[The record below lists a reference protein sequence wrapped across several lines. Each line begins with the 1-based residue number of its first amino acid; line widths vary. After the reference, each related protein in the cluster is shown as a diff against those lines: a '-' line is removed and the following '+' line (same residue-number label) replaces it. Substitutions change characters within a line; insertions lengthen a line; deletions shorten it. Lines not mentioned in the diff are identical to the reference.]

1 MPASDATA
9 DTRADRFYL
18 PLYHDLQDAP
28 CLVVGAGNTAIRK
41 LRWLLRAQARVT
53 VVAAEVGEEVA
64 TLAAAERIVLINSEF
79 QPEHI
84 TPQLRLVVSATNNV
98 DVNRVVSATAQAH
111 GVLVNCVDQ
120 PALCTFIFPAIV
132 DRHPLIVAVSSM
144 GAAPTLSRVVRG
156 WIEQRLPPQLGRLG
170 ALAQAFRDQVKAQIP
185 SVAGRMQFWEQVFA
199 GKPGQLALAG
209 KEDEASAAMQTLLAD
224 PQTEQG
230 WVALVG
236 AGPGDPELITLKAL
250 RLIQSADVLLY
261 DKLANPA
268 LLEYARRDAEQ
279 VYAGKQ
285 GPKPGD
291 SPDRPDNRSN
301 QQGDINQ
308 RIVEFA
314 QQGKNVVRLKG
325 GDPFIY
331 GRGGEEMEQA
341 MAAGLE
347 VIIVPGITAALGAAS
362 YAGIPLTYR
371 NLSLSVRFV
380 TGHRIENAIN
390 LDWPELTKKD
400 QTLVIYMGLVG
411 LETILGNMRQHGC
424 EDARPAALIEHATLP
439 EQRTIIGTVETLPAK
454 VTAANI
460 NGPSVVIIGDVV
472 ALTPTSK
479 VSSS

>member
-1 MPASDATA
+1 MSSSDQP
-9 DTRADRFYL
+9 FYL
-18 PLYHDLQDAP
+18 PLYHDLRNTP
-28 CLVVGAGNTAIRK
+28 CLVVGAGATAVRK
-41 LRWLLRAQARVT
+41 IRWLLRAQARLT
-53 VVAAEVGEEVA
+53 VVAPEVGDEVA
-64 TLAAAERIVLINSEF
+64 ALAAEDQLTLVKETF
-79 QPEHI
+79 QPHHI
-84 TPQLRLVVSATNNV
+84 TTELRLVVSATNNTE
-98 DVNRVVSATAQAH
+98 VNREVSSTAQAR
-111 GVLVNCVDQ
+111 GVLVNCVDE

-170 ALAQAFRDQVKAQIP
+170 ELAQSFRERVKTQIP
-185 SVAGRMQFWEQVFA
+185 TVAGRMQFWEQVF
-199 GKPGQLALAG
+199 GGRPGQLALAG
-209 KEDEASAAMQTLLAD
+209 KEDEAATAMQSLL
-224 PQTEQG
+224 EQPASERG

-261 DKLANPA
+261 DKLANPS
-268 LLEYARRDAEQ
+268 LLDYARRDAEQ
-279 VYAGKQ
+279 VYVGKQ

-291 SPDRPDNRSN
+291 KPDRPDNRSN

-308 RIVEFA
+308 RIIDFA
-314 QQGKNVVRLKG
+314 LEGKNVVRLKG

-341 MAAGLE
+341 IAAGLE
-347 VIIVPGITAALGAAS
+347 VIVVPGITAALGAAS

-390 LDWPELTKKD
+390 LDWPELTKRD

-411 LETILGNMRQHGC
+411 LRTILANMREHGC
-424 EDARPAALIEHATLP
+424 EDGRPAVLIEHATLP
-439 EQRTIIGTVETLPAK
+439 EQRTVFGTVENLPAK
-454 VTAANI
+454 VEAAGI

-472 ALTPTSK
+472 ARTPGQAELLD
-479 VSSS
+479 

>member
-1 MPASDATA
+1 VVDSDSETG
-9 DTRADRFYL
+9 RFYL
-18 PLYHDLQDAP
+18 PLYHDLHNAP

-41 LRWLLRAQARVT
+41 IRWLLRAQARLT
-53 VVAAEVGEEVA
+53 VVAPDVGEDVA
-64 TLAAAERIVLINSEF
+64 ALAAGGRITLLETEF
-79 QPEHI
+79 RPQHI
-84 TPQLRLVVSATNNV
+84 TAELRLVVSATNDV
-98 DVNRVVSATAQAH
+98 DVNRVVSDTAQAQ

-170 ALAQAFRDQVKAQIP
+170 ALAQAFREQVKTHIP
-185 SVAGRMQFWEQVFA
+185 TVPGRMQFWEQVFS

-209 KEDEASAAMQTLLAD
+209 KTEEAAAAMRSLLQQ
-224 PQTEQG
+224 PESEQG

-279 VYAGKQ
+279 VYVGKQ

-308 RIVEFA
+308 RIIEFA

-341 MAAGLE
+341 VAAGLE
-347 VIIVPGITAALGAAS
+347 VIVVPGITAALGAAS

-411 LETILGNMRQHGC
+411 LETILQNMREHGC
-424 EDARPAALIEHATLP
+424 EDNRPAALIEHATLP
-439 EQRTIIGTVETLPAK
+439 EQRTIIGTVASLPAR
-454 VTAANI
+454 VAAAGI

-472 ALTPTSK
+472 ARGEHSA
-479 VSSS
+479 